1 MLPRPVSV
9 PQNRW
14 YSNSESGSQF
24 GAFSESLGYADAT
37 IAVQPTAVS
46 VIVGEAAAFSV
57 AASGTAPLTYQWYK
71 DVGAGP
77 VLIPLATASTYPIAV
92 TVLGDVGNY
101 SVVIVNASGSAT
113 SSAVALAVSAID
125 ADLFKIVRLTA
136 NNVVTVDPGNIAGDD
151 RGGLVVTDQ
160 KVFLRGD
167 EAVGSFNLDLTG
179 GVQLTN
185 PLVTPAGRLAHD
197 SLVSDLRSQKAYLL
211 ANGTAPL
218 GILGGTVT
226 RLVEINSTTGLPNG
240 TAVTLDASIVMPGTG
255 LYNAEV
261 GIFSGWG
268 RIVLHNGTRAYSI
281 NPASGA
287 VTDLGAMAR
296 PTRVNSESWAY
307 WGVAEYFGGSHY
319 LVYARD
325 SQSIVRTRLPD
336 GATTVISSFANL
348 NDLANL
354 TVVPGLNRW
363 YFRNESINQFSTAIN
378 FGSEI
383 LGYADAAFLFRP
395 ASLVVTLATGTVTV
409 LEDAGLRST
418 PGFVTGSPATTESYS
433 LTSDNAALFSAPP
446 ALAANG
452 TLIFTPAANANG
464 SAVITVVGLDSSA
477 APTGSGTFTI
487 TVTPVND
494 APSFALAAPTV
505 TVLEDSGAQTVA
517 TYATSISAG
526 PAGEASQVVTFT
538 VTNDADALFLVQ
550 PALSTAGTLTFIP
563 ALNAYGSATVTVI
576 AQDDGGTANG
586 GVDTSAPQTFTITV
600 SPLAT
605 RVFLSG
611 ATPTGRQGE
620 TLVVPILL
628 KAVGT
633 ENAVG
638 FTLNFDTSKLTYA
651 GTALGANSTGAS
663 VLENAVSA
671 ASGRVGFVLT
681 RGASGGAF
689 SAGTNEV
696 VLVSFTVSPTATVGP
711 TPVTFTDVTAR
722 REVTDASATVIATAF
737 VDGSVTIASAV
748 AGTASNY
755 EGDVAPRPY
764 GTGNGSVTV
773 ADAVLIGRFAAGLD
787 TANTANGE
795 FQRADCAPLGS
806 KGDGRVTVA
815 DWVQAL
821 RFASALDTPGA
832 VGGPTGLE
840 AVALRASAVLSA
852 GNRTLR
858 VAGGSLVA
866 GRANT
871 VTVQLDAQGN
881 EAGLQFSLG
890 FDPAA
895 LTFVSASAGSGAPG
909 ATVVANTQRAGLGRV
924 GLLVVMPA
932 GSSVAA
938 GTRDVLTL
946 TFTVNGAGSTAV
958 TVLNHTAASPREV
971 ADVNANP
978 VGATYVGGSF
988 NILLP
993 AGLKAAGMERAAD
1006 GSLHLVVRNTD
1017 GTPVTAAQAARY
1029 AVHVTSNLGGVWTLL
1044 PNALVVENGALKIV
1058 DPAANGAG
1066 LRLYK
1071 LVEMP

>member
-1 MLPRPVSV
+1 MLMRNTTSIFLPHFTRSLYAIAVLCLLAGLARAQDFSITTLTPNNALVVDVGTLVGDDRGGIAVSGSQAFLTGDGATARFNRDTLGSGVSVGAVRDGLVTDLATGAVYLLGNGATPLLFGGGTLNSLIALDGATGLPNGTVINLSGTIALTGGSSSVGIFSGWGRLVLHTGTRAYRVSLPTGTVTDLGAMGIPARAGSESWAYWGVAENVGSETRIVYVANSTTIARTVVPSGPTTTVASFANLGDMASFTVSV

-14 YSNSESGSQF
+14 YFHSESGSQF
-24 GAFSESLGYADAT
+24 GAFSESLGYADATFVSSPVSPT

-57 AASGTAPLTYQWYK
+57 SASGTAPLTYQWYK

-92 TVLGDVGNY
+92 TVLGDVGIY
-101 SVVIVNASGSAT
+101 SVAVVNASGSAT

-136 NNVVTVDPGNIAGDD
+136 NNPVIVDPGNIAGDD

-167 EAVGSFNLDLTG
+167 EAVGSFNLNLTG

-185 PLVTPAGRLAHD
+185 TLVTPVGRLAHD
-197 SLVSDLRSQKAYLL
+197 SLVSDLRSQKAYVL

-307 WGVAEYFGGSHY
+307 WGVAKYFGGSHY
-319 LVYARD
+319 IVYARD

-395 ASLVVTLATGTVTV
+395 ASLVVTLATNTVTV
-409 LEDAGLRST
+409 VEDSGLRST

-433 LTSDNAALFSAPP
+433 LTSDQPALFSAPP

-452 TLIFTPAANANG
+452 TLTFTPAANANG

-477 APTGSGTFTI
+477 VPTGSGTFTI

-494 APSFALAAPTV
+494 APSFALAAPTA

-526 PAGEASQVVTFT
+526 PAGEAS
-538 VTNDADALFLVQ
+538 
-550 PALSTAGTLTFIP
+550 
-563 ALNAYGSATVTVI
+563 
-576 AQDDGGTANG
+576 
-586 GVDTSAPQTFTITV
+586 
-600 SPLAT
+600 
-605 RVFLSG
+605 
-611 ATPTGRQGE
+611 
-620 TLVVPILL
+620 
-628 KAVGT
+628 
-633 ENAVG
+633 
-638 FTLNFDTSKLTYA
+638 
-651 GTALGANSTGAS
+651 
-663 VLENAVSA
+663 
-671 ASGRVGFVLT
+671 
-681 RGASGGAF
+681 
-689 SAGTNEV
+689 
-696 VLVSFTVSPTATVGP
+696 
-711 TPVTFTDVTAR
+711 
-722 REVTDASATVIATAF
+722 
-737 VDGSVTIASAV
+737 
-748 AGTASNY
+748 
-755 EGDVAPRPY
+755 
-764 GTGNGSVTV
+764 
-773 ADAVLIGRFAAGLD
+773 
-787 TANTANGE
+787 
-795 FQRADCAPLGS
+795 
-806 KGDGRVTVA
+806 
-815 DWVQAL
+815 
-821 RFASALDTPGA
+821 
-832 VGGPTGLE
+832 
-840 AVALRASAVLSA
+840 
-852 GNRTLR
+852 
-858 VAGGSLVA
+858 
-866 GRANT
+866 
-871 VTVQLDAQGN
+871 
-881 EAGLQFSLG
+881 
-890 FDPAA
+890 
-895 LTFVSASAGSGAPG
+895 
-909 ATVVANTQRAGLGRV
+909 
-924 GLLVVMPA
+924 
-932 GSSVAA
+932 
-938 GTRDVLTL
+938 
-946 TFTVNGAGSTAV
+946 
-958 TVLNHTAASPREV
+958 
-971 ADVNANP
+971 
-978 VGATYVGGSF
+978 
-988 NILLP
+988 
-993 AGLKAAGMERAAD
+993 
-1006 GSLHLVVRNTD
+1006 
-1017 GTPVTAAQAARY
+1017 
-1029 AVHVTSNLGGVWTLL
+1029 
-1044 PNALVVENGALKIV
+1044 
-1058 DPAANGAG
+1058 
-1066 LRLYK
+1066 
-1071 LVEMP
+1071 